1 MVEKKYKVLMVSAYP
16 PSRSGGVA
24 QDMMTALELEGL
36 SVDFFTMYAFKGQKS
51 NQYNIFPE
59 PITERLKRIER
70 RFPILGKFRSIAKLF
85 FKTPEE
91 KAPFVH
97 NHGYRIPHLN
107 EAEPPVDDETL
118 YKALPNKS
126 YDFIMMYVTERM
138 ITTQSFLVLYK
149 KYKAPI
155 LIACMDMLH
164 FTGGCYFFG
173 DCRRFSVGCGKCKVL
188 DSEDEN
194 DQTHKNYLIKKDVF
208 SKIQYGLICNLYQKQ
223 FALQCGLYDPK
234 HIFVTSILI
243 NENVFVPNNA
253 DECRKFFNIDSRK
266 KFVILSRYAPGMD
279 RAKGYDHLAR
289 IINKVADSMPE
300 SELPSV
306 LLVLIGS
313 KEIEFSKQLKM
324 DTVSLGVLDLPG
336 LVKSYSAAN
345 VFISTSID
353 DAGPSMV
360 NQSMMCGTPTVTFK
374 IGTALQVTREGVN
387 GYSAKNF
394 DDDEFANYILD
405 IYRMP
410 DSDYKEMRK
419 QTRQSA
425 LEMNSKSANAK
436 RRIEI
441 FEKVKELYNS
451 ETIG

>member
-1 MVEKKYKVLMVSAYP
+1 MSGKKYNVLIVSAYP

-24 QDMMTALELEGL
+24 QDMMTALEQEGL

-51 NQYNIFPE
+51 NQYNIYPE
-59 PITERLKRIER
+59 PITDRLKRIKQKYP
-70 RFPILGKFRSIAKLF
+70 FLGKFKDIVNLF
-85 FKTPEE
+85 FKTPEQ

-97 NHGYRIPHLN
+97 NHGYRIPHFN

-118 YKALPNKS
+118 FKSLPDKE
-126 YDFIMMYVTERM
+126 YDFIMTYVTERM
-138 ITTQSFLVLYK
+138 ITTQSFIVLFK
-149 KYKAPI
+149 KYKVPI

-173 DCRRFSVGCGKCKVL
+173 DCRRFSQGCGKCKVL

-194 DQTHKNYLIKKDVF
+194 DQTHKNYIIKQNVYRT
-208 SKIQYGLICNLYQKQ
+208 IQYAIICNLYQKQ
-223 FALQCGLYDPK
+223 FALECGLYDPK

-243 NENVFVPNNA
+243 NEDVFVPNNV
-253 DECRKFFNIDSRK
+253 DDCRKFFNIDTQK
-266 KFVILSRYAPGMD
+266 KFIILSRYAPGMD

-289 IINKVADSMPE
+289 IINRVSDSL
-300 SELPSV
+300 SEIELSSV

-313 KEIEFSKQLKM
+313 KETEFSKQLKM
-324 DTVSLGVLDLPG
+324 DAVSLGVLDLPG
-336 LVKSYSAAN
+336 LIKSYSAAN

-374 IGTALQVTREGVN
+374 IGTALQVTREGIN
-387 GYSAKNF
+387 GYSANNF
-394 DDDEFANYILD
+394 DDEEFANYILN
-405 IYRMP
+405 IYRKT
-410 DSDYKEMRK
+410 DSEYQEMRK
-419 QTRQSA
+419 NTRQSA

-441 FEKVKELYNS
+441 FEQVKELYKSDNC
-451 ETIG
+451 